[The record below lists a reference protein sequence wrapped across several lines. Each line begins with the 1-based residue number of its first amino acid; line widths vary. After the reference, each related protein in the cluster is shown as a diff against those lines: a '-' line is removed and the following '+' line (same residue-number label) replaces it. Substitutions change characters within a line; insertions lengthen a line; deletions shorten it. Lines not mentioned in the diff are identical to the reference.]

1 MSPFEFW
8 KKGVY
13 VVHAGNQIHPNSNM
27 AQLIPFSDLTGGTD
41 SVRFT
46 VINGGTYMSVRDIIM
61 VVCNKNKD
69 QAGRAWRDLD
79 DRHKEEVRPFFLS
92 NFQFPC
98 QRERVQQVITL
109 EGTLKLIMWLSWR
122 HGQGLPLEGVLHP
135 DALPGRQID
144 TGAGD

>member
-1 MSPFEFW
+1 MS
-8 KKGVY
+8 
-13 VVHAGNQIHPNSNM
+13 I
-27 AQLIPFSDLTGGTD
+27 
-41 SVRFT
+41 
-46 VINGGTYMSVRDIIM
+46 RDIIM
-61 VVCNKNKD
+61 VVCKKNMD
-69 QAGRAWRDLD
+69 QAVRTWRDLD